1 MDPPSTRRAAVS
13 SAIALRGKGGSGSE
27 TARMAKTHLDAVR
40 RASEALR
47 TRERA
52 ADEAR
57 AKLHDRIL
65 DAWGK
70 GESKSAIARAAS
82 VSRQWVSHLVE
93 KR

>member
-1 MDPPSTRRAAVS
+1 
-13 SAIALRGKGGSGSE
+13 
-27 TARMAKTHLDAVR
+27 MAKSHLDAVR

-47 TRERA
+47 TREKA

-57 AKLHDRIL
+57 MKLHDRIL
-65 DAWGK
+65 EAWGE
-70 GESKSAIARAAS
+70 GESKSAIARAAD